1 ADRLVRQWDKIE
13 MGRLAVMPQYPIRA
27 FVGTVR
33 HVLGRQVRQ
42 LGQDLVDL
50 RPQPGGLGSGL
61 GFGFP
66 VLEALAQQWRRV
78 FAALLGSS
86 DFARDAITS
95 GLRLL
100 RSGRGGTPGGGERE
114 YPLRPCRQNPP
125 GQATV
130 EFLRVIPDPSEIVHG
145 GIGY

>member
-100 RSGRGGTPGGGERE
+100 RPRLGSTPVAVERE
-114 YPLRPCRQNPP
+114 DFPGARRQSAASEPA
-125 GQATV
+125 GQ
-130 EFLRVIPDPSEIVHG
+130 FLRVV
-145 GIGY
+145 